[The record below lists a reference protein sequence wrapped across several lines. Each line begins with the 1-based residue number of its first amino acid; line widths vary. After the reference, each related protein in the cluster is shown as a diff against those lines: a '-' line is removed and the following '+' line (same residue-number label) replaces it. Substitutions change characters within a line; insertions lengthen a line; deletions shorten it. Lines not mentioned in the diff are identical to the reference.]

1 MSRGVRCTGAYSERR
16 RTRATP
22 RIAPAF
28 QACSDAR
35 QPPARVAQAY
45 WVVRRA
51 ARARRTQ
58 QMDMVQ
64 KPADKKP
71 DIRVRMPGFSDSL
84 FFPVYLLLRRSCR
97 GRSRGCRGR
106 SCCLLRSLLGSRS
119 RSRCGRGRG
128 LLLLLLGAAYER
140 ERNGEQKGEYQ
151 CECLLHQLFHLL
163 LTFYPCGQLFSR
175 VGLYLIEGG
184 LSIKNIGG

>member
-1 MSRGVRCTGAYSERR
+1 VGAPTVNS
-16 RTRATP
+16 P
-22 RIAPAF
+22 SPVF

-45 WVVRRA
+45 RFVRRA
-51 ARARRTQ
+51 RRARRTQ
-58 QMDMVQ
+58 QMGIFQ
-64 KPADKKP
+64 RSADKKP
-71 DIRVRMPGFSDSL
+71 GIRVGMPGFSDSL
-84 FFPVYLLLRRSCR
+84 IFPVYLLLRRSRR
-97 GRSRGCRGR
+97 GRSRSRRGR

-119 RSRCGRGRG
+119 GSRCGRRRG

-175 VGLYLIEGG
+175 VGLYLIERG
-184 LSIKNIGG
+184 LSIKNIDR